1 MKQRFLALC
10 LSLVSVVIMAA
21 QGKATSENID
31 DPEGTNHALKVT
43 TSEPK
48 ENIWDWQIHYKLDAP
63 LTKGKTYVLTMRA
76 KGSGD
81 GTFALWPID
90 TASENKNQWGGSDDV
105 QYEAEYGFTPLWKT
119 YTWNIPFERT

>member
-90 TASENKNQWGGSDDV
+90 TASENKNQWGAVMMYSMR
-105 QYEAEYGFTPLWKT
+105 QNMASHLYGKPIHGIL
-119 YTWNIPFERT
+119 RQDSL